1 MTIRKITILLLFFLL
16 FFLQNRYAISAIDDW
31 VYTFIVNENTNSHL
45 SIMDDGVIRYP
56 IASFHDALLSQSRDY
71 FISNGRFIVHTL
83 VQYFCGTMTMQTFV
97 IFNTLIF
104 GLFTML
110 VIQLTN
116 RKINTFDLLF
126 VLSAIWILIPHKGL
140 TFMGNISLSINYLW
154 TSVATLSFILMIEKL
169 CSQKHISWGHTLF
182 ACMMALIAGSLQES
196 FSIGVSGAII
206 FYCLFNHQNISKQLM
221 LILTAY
227 LLGTMI
233 CVLSPA
239 NFGRTEDIGGI
250 GFHWRCLMGIVSS
263 PPIILSAISTII
275 IAKRGQ
281 LIPFVKRNYFLLFA
295 SVINLMFASFIAYN
309 GRHQLTAVNIC
320 CMVVLL
326 RIWFDLD
333 YPRLRKTISVMLTSI
348 AILSYYP
355 ILQNR
360 QAYHQAFT
368 ILTKRAH
375 SDNHHGIISGAEFEK
390 LTEQIKHNPI
400 LECNYIAVFT
410 FQNWDFYEHSFSSYL
425 TKGKNNRLIE
435 EIKK

>member
-1 MTIRKITILLLFFLL
+1 MTIKKTTILLLFFLL

-31 VYTFIVNENTNSHL
+31 VYAFIVNENANGHL
-45 SIMDDGVIRYP
+45 SIMDDGVIRHP

-97 IFNTLIF
+97 IFNTLVF
-104 GLFTML
+104 VLFTML
-110 VIQLTN
+110 VIQLAN
-116 RKINTFDLLF
+116 RKINTLDLIF

-169 CSQKHISWGHTLF
+169 CIQKHISWGHTLYG
-182 ACMMALIAGSLQES
+182 CMMALIAGSLQES
-196 FSIGVSGAII
+196 FSIGVSGAIM
-206 FYCLFNHQNISKQLM
+206 FYCLFNHQTISKQLM

-233 CVLSPA
+233 CMLSPA

-250 GFHWRCLMGIVSS
+250 GFHWRCMLGIASS
-263 PPIILSAISTII
+263 PPITLNAIATII

-281 LIPFVKRNYFLLFA
+281 LIPFIKRNYFLLLA
-295 SVINLMFASFIAYN
+295 SVINLMFAVFIAYN

-326 RIWFDLD
+326 RVWFDLD

-355 ILQNR
+355 ILQTR
-360 QAYHQAFT
+360 KAYYQAFIT
-368 ILTKRAH
+368 ITERAY
-375 SDNHHGIISGAEFEK
+375 SDNHHGTISGTEFEE
-390 LTEQIKHNPI
+390 LTDNIKRNPF
-400 LECNYIAVFT
+400 LECNYVATFT
-410 FQNWDFYEHSFSSYL
+410 FQNWDYYEISLSSYL
-425 TKGKNNRLIE
+425 TKGKNNRLIK
-435 EIKK
+435 EITN